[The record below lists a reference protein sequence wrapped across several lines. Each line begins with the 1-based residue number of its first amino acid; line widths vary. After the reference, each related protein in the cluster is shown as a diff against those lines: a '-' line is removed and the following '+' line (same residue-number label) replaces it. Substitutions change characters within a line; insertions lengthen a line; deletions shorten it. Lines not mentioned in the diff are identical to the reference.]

1 VKLKRFYILFI
12 VLFGVI
18 FITNGQ
24 NISLYNQFNGRFNF
38 TFIGNTLNVQPNG
51 ANDPCLLLPSSDA
64 TLNLSPT
71 DVIENA
77 YLYWAGSGTGDFN
90 VKLNGIDITSQRNF
104 SAIQSSNGNP
114 FFSAFADVT
123 TQLQTTGN
131 GLYTFS
137 DLDVSPFL
145 NPDTYCNNGTNFSG
159 WAIVIVFG
167 NPTLPLNQINVYDGL
182 EALSTAVVNVQDQLI
197 INLGNLNVLDNSGAE
212 LGFVAWEGDA
222 NIANQ
227 ESLLI
232 NGNIINNPPLN
243 PGDNAFN
250 GTNSITGSTSLY
262 NMDLDIYDIQNNIS
276 IGNYSVEVKMTTA
289 QDFVLINT
297 IVTKLNSQL
306 PDATVAINSF
316 ENQCDSR
323 TIVVNYT
330 ISNINSTNPLPAQTP
345 ISIYINNQLLQTT
358 TTNTEI
364 PVDGSISSQITLV
377 IPNLIPDTFEIKFV
391 VDDTGNGIGIVTEL
405 NETNNSISQSTTL
418 WVSPQFNILP
428 DWNRCVSS
436 YSPEVFDL
444 TNYITAVRVNPNDT
458 VQFFT
463 SFNDAVTN
471 TNPITNFANFTTSSP
486 QTTIF
491 IRIDNAHCYS
501 ITSLKIFL
509 RLYPTYNA
517 IPNSNI
523 CRINENTAFDFTP
536 YVLLTPTN
544 PSDSIHFFSSLQDA
558 NNNTN
563 PILNSS
569 NYQPDITPK
578 SIYIR
583 LDNEFCYSITSFVI
597 DYYEV
602 PKYNPLSNMVSC
614 NEGFNKAT
622 FNLTLYEPIVKQ
634 NPADTV
640 TFYENY
646 DNASN
651 AVGTI
656 LDPYFYVATTPK
668 EIFIRIDNENCFSI
682 TSFLLTT
689 RNCPPTVYNYISAN
703 NDTYNDILTI
713 DGLYD
718 IFLDFKIEIYN
729 RWGRLIWIG
738 NQNTDK
744 WTGQVKDAIGSENA
758 ADGTYFYLLFL
769 NDIDY
774 PEPLKGFLYLNH

>member
-1 VKLKRFYILFI
+1 VSS
-12 VLFGVI
+12 
-18 FITNGQ
+18 Q
-24 NISLYNQFNGRFNF
+24 DISLYQQFNGRFDF
-38 TFIGNTLNVQPNG
+38 TFIGNTMNSAENNSTTNSVTG
-51 ANDPCLLLPSSDA
+51 TTSSA
-64 TLNLSPT
+64 TLTLNPT
-71 DVIENA
+71 DQIEKA
-77 YLYWAGSGTGDFN
+77 YLYWAGSGDGDFEVN
-90 VKLNGIDITSQRNF
+90 LNSDTI
-104 SAIQSSNGNP
+104 NP
-114 FFSAFADVT
+114 DRTFAFTRTFGFDTYTYFSAFKDVT
-123 TQLQTTGN
+123 SIIQNTGN
-131 GLYTFS
+131 GNYTLS
-137 DLDVSPFL
+137 NLDISPFEAL
-145 NPDTYCNNGTNFSG
+145 HLQRRTNFAG
-159 WAIVIVFG
+159 WAILIIYK
-167 NPTLPLNQINVYDGL
+167 NDALPINQINVYDGL
-182 EALSTAVVNVQDQLI
+182 VGVPIELSITLDSFNVI
-197 INLGNLNVLDNSGAE
+197 DNNNSKI
-212 LGFVAWEGDA
+212 GFLAWEGDSA
-222 NIANQ
+222 LATEQ
-227 ESLLI
+227 FRF
-232 NGNIINNPPLN
+232 NNEQLSNSLN
-243 PGDNAFN
+243 PSNNVFN
-250 GTNSITGSTSLY
+250 GTNSFTGSNMLY
-262 NMDLDIYDIQNNIS
+262 NMDLDVYDIQDYIE
-276 IGNYSVEVKMTTA
+276 IGNTPPIISLRSSV
-289 QDFVLINT
+289 DFVMINT
-297 IVTKLNSQL
+297 VVTKLNYQL
-306 PDATVAINSF
+306 PDATVNINSV
-316 ENQCDSR
+316 ENQCNSR

-330 ISNINSTNPLPAQTP
+330 ISNLNCTNPLPAQTP
-345 ISIYINNQLLQTT
+345 ISIYSNGQLLQTIA
-358 TTNTEI
+358 TNSEI
-364 PVDGSISSQITLV
+364 PINGSISSQITLV
-377 IPNLIPDTFEIKFV
+377 IPNSISDTFEIKFV
-391 VDDTGNGIGIVTEL
+391 VDDIGNGTGIVIEL

-418 WVSPQFNILP
+418 WLSPQFNILP

-463 SFNDAVTN
+463 SYNDAVTN

-544 PSDSIHFFSSLQDA
+544 PSDNIHFFSSLQDA

-656 LDPYFYVATTPK
+656 LDPSLYVATTPK

-744 WTGQVKDAIGSENA
+744 WTGQVKDGIGSENA
-758 ADGTYFYLLFL
+758 PDGTYFYLLFL

>member
-1 VKLKRFYILFI
+1 MKLKRFYLLFI

-24 NISLYNQFNGRFNF
+24 NVSLYNQFNGRFDF

-197 INLGNLNVLDNSGAE
+197 INLGNLNVLDNSGAK

-243 PGDNAFN
+243 PGNNAFN
-250 GTNSITGSTSLY
+250 GTNSITGSSSLY
-262 NMDLDIYDIQNNIS
+262 NMDLDIYDIQNYIS
-276 IGNYSVEVKMTTA
+276 IGNSTVEVKMTTA

-306 PDATVAINSF
+306 PDATVAINSV

-330 ISNINSTNPLPAQTP
+330 ISNLNCTNPLPTQTP

-358 TTNTEI
+358 TTNAEI

-391 VDDTGNGIGIVTEL
+391 VDDTGNGTGIVAEL
-405 NETNNSISQSTTL
+405 IETNNTFSISNTFWISPTFNTL
-418 WVSPQFNILP
+418 ESLISCNEGFTRGTF
-428 DWNRCVSS
+428 DFSS
-436 YSPEVFDL
+436 YEELVK
-444 TNYITAVRVNPNDT
+444 TNSNDT
-458 VQFFT
+458 VQFYET
-463 SFNDAVTN
+463 IENATN
-471 TNPITNFANFTTSSP
+471 G
-486 QTTIF
+486 
-491 IRIDNAHCYS
+491 
-501 ITSLKIFL
+501 
-509 RLYPTYNA
+509 
-517 IPNSNI
+517 
-523 CRINENTAFDFTP
+523 
-536 YVLLTPTN
+536 V
-544 PSDSIHFFSSLQDA
+544 
-558 NNNTN
+558 N
-563 PILNSS
+563 PILNTT
-569 NYQPDITPK
+569 N
-578 SIYIR
+578 
-583 LDNEFCYSITSFVI
+583 
-597 DYYEV
+597 
-602 PKYNPLSNMVSC
+602 
-614 NEGFNKAT
+614 
-622 FNLTLYEPIVKQ
+622 
-634 NPADTV
+634 
-640 TFYENY
+640 
-646 DNASN
+646 
-651 AVGTI
+651 
-656 LDPYFYVATTPK
+656 YVAIATPK

-703 NDTYNDILTI
+703 NDTYNDNLTI

-744 WTGQVKDAIGSENA
+744 WTGQVKDGIGSENA
-758 ADGTYFYLLFL
+758 PDGTYFYLLFL

>member
-1 VKLKRFYILFI
+1 MKLIRFYFLFI

-24 NISLYNQFNGRFNF
+24 NVSLYNQFNGRFDF

-197 INLGNLNVLDNSGAE
+197 INLGNLNVLDNSGAK

-243 PGDNAFN
+243 PGNNAFN
-250 GTNSITGSTSLY
+250 GTNSITGSSSLY
-262 NMDLDIYDIQNNIS
+262 NMDLDIYDIQNYIS
-276 IGNYSVEVKMTTA
+276 IGNSTVEVKMTTA

-306 PDATVAINSF
+306 PDATVAINSV

-330 ISNINSTNPLPAQTP
+330 ISNLNCTNPLPAQTP

-358 TTNTEI
+358 TNNAEI

-391 VDDTGNGIGIVTEL
+391 VDDTGNGTGIVAEL
-405 NETNNSISQSTTL
+405 IETNNTFSISNTFWISPTFNTL
-418 WVSPQFNILP
+418 ESLISCNEGFTRGTF
-428 DWNRCVSS
+428 DFSS
-436 YSPEVFDL
+436 YEELVK
-444 TNYITAVRVNPNDT
+444 TNSNDT
-458 VQFFT
+458 VQFYET
-463 SFNDAVTN
+463 IENATN
-471 TNPITNFANFTTSSP
+471 G
-486 QTTIF
+486 
-491 IRIDNAHCYS
+491 
-501 ITSLKIFL
+501 
-509 RLYPTYNA
+509 
-517 IPNSNI
+517 
-523 CRINENTAFDFTP
+523 
-536 YVLLTPTN
+536 V
-544 PSDSIHFFSSLQDA
+544 
-558 NNNTN
+558 N
-563 PILNSS
+563 PILNTT
-569 NYQPDITPK
+569 N
-578 SIYIR
+578 
-583 LDNEFCYSITSFVI
+583 
-597 DYYEV
+597 
-602 PKYNPLSNMVSC
+602 
-614 NEGFNKAT
+614 
-622 FNLTLYEPIVKQ
+622 
-634 NPADTV
+634 
-640 TFYENY
+640 
-646 DNASN
+646 
-651 AVGTI
+651 
-656 LDPYFYVATTPK
+656 YVAIATPK

-703 NDTYNDILTI
+703 NDTYNDNLTI

-744 WTGQVKDAIGSENA
+744 WTGQVKDGIGSENA
-758 ADGTYFYLLFL
+758 PDGTYFYLLFL

>member
-1 VKLKRFYILFI
+1 
-12 VLFGVI
+12 
-18 FITNGQ
+18 
-24 NISLYNQFNGRFNF
+24 
-38 TFIGNTLNVQPNG
+38 
-51 ANDPCLLLPSSDA
+51 
-64 TLNLSPT
+64 LNLSPT

-197 INLGNLNVLDNSGAE
+197 INLGNLNVLDNSGAK

-243 PGDNAFN
+243 PGNNAFN
-250 GTNSITGSTSLY
+250 GTNSITGSSSLY
-262 NMDLDIYDIQNNIS
+262 NMDLDIYDIQNYIS
-276 IGNYSVEVKMTTA
+276 IGNSTVEVKMTTA

-306 PDATVAINSF
+306 PDATVAINSV

-330 ISNINSTNPLPAQTP
+330 ISNLNCTNPLPTQTP

-358 TTNTEI
+358 TTNAEI

-391 VDDTGNGIGIVTEL
+391 VDDTGNGTGIVAEL
-405 NETNNSISQSTTL
+405 IETNNTFSISNTFWISPTFNTL
-418 WVSPQFNILP
+418 ESLISCNEGFTRGTF
-428 DWNRCVSS
+428 DFSS
-436 YSPEVFDL
+436 YEELVK
-444 TNYITAVRVNPNDT
+444 TNSNDT
-458 VQFFT
+458 VQFYET
-463 SFNDAVTN
+463 IENATN
-471 TNPITNFANFTTSSP
+471 G
-486 QTTIF
+486 
-491 IRIDNAHCYS
+491 
-501 ITSLKIFL
+501 
-509 RLYPTYNA
+509 
-517 IPNSNI
+517 
-523 CRINENTAFDFTP
+523 
-536 YVLLTPTN
+536 V
-544 PSDSIHFFSSLQDA
+544 
-558 NNNTN
+558 N
-563 PILNSS
+563 PILNTT
-569 NYQPDITPK
+569 N
-578 SIYIR
+578 
-583 LDNEFCYSITSFVI
+583 
-597 DYYEV
+597 
-602 PKYNPLSNMVSC
+602 
-614 NEGFNKAT
+614 
-622 FNLTLYEPIVKQ
+622 
-634 NPADTV
+634 
-640 TFYENY
+640 
-646 DNASN
+646 
-651 AVGTI
+651 
-656 LDPYFYVATTPK
+656 YVAIATPK

-703 NDTYNDILTI
+703 NDTYNDNLTI

-744 WTGQVKDAIGSENA
+744 WTGQVKDGIGSENA
-758 ADGTYFYLLFL
+758 PDGTYFYLLFL

>member
-1 VKLKRFYILFI
+1 MKLIRFYFLFI

-24 NISLYNQFNGRFNF
+24 NVSLYNQFNGRFDF

-197 INLGNLNVLDNSGAE
+197 INLGNLNVLDNSGAK

-243 PGDNAFN
+243 PGNNAFN
-250 GTNSITGSTSLY
+250 GTNSITGSSSLY
-262 NMDLDIYDIQNNIS
+262 NMDLDIYDIQNYIS
-276 IGNYSVEVKMTTA
+276 IGNSTVEVKMTTA

-306 PDATVAINSF
+306 PDATVAINSV

-330 ISNINSTNPLPAQTP
+330 ISNLNCTNPLPAQTP

-358 TTNTEI
+358 TNNAEI

-391 VDDTGNGIGIVTEL
+391 VDDTGNGTGIVAEL
-405 NETNNSISQSTTL
+405 IETNNTFSISNTL
-418 WVSPQFNILP
+418 WISPTFNTLESLISCNEGFTKGTF
-428 DWNRCVSS
+428 DFSS
-436 YSPEVFDL
+436 YEELVK
-444 TNYITAVRVNPNDT
+444 TNSNDT
-458 VQFFT
+458 VQFYET
-463 SFNDAVTN
+463 IENATN
-471 TNPITNFANFTTSSP
+471 G
-486 QTTIF
+486 
-491 IRIDNAHCYS
+491 
-501 ITSLKIFL
+501 
-509 RLYPTYNA
+509 
-517 IPNSNI
+517 
-523 CRINENTAFDFTP
+523 
-536 YVLLTPTN
+536 V
-544 PSDSIHFFSSLQDA
+544 
-558 NNNTN
+558 N
-563 PILNSS
+563 PILNTT
-569 NYQPDITPK
+569 N
-578 SIYIR
+578 
-583 LDNEFCYSITSFVI
+583 
-597 DYYEV
+597 
-602 PKYNPLSNMVSC
+602 
-614 NEGFNKAT
+614 
-622 FNLTLYEPIVKQ
+622 
-634 NPADTV
+634 
-640 TFYENY
+640 
-646 DNASN
+646 
-651 AVGTI
+651 
-656 LDPYFYVATTPK
+656 YVAIATPK

-758 ADGTYFYLLFL
+758 PDGTYFYLLFL

>member
-1 VKLKRFYILFI
+1 VKLIRFYFLFI

-24 NISLYNQFNGRFNF
+24 NVSLYNQFNGRFDF

-197 INLGNLNVLDNSGAE
+197 INLGNLNVLDNSGAK

-243 PGDNAFN
+243 PGNNAFN
-250 GTNSITGSTSLY
+250 GTNSITGSSSLY
-262 NMDLDIYDIQNNIS
+262 NMDLDIYDIQNYIS
-276 IGNYSVEVKMTTA
+276 IGNSTVEVKMTTA

-306 PDATVAINSF
+306 PDATVAINSV

-330 ISNINSTNPLPAQTP
+330 ISNLNCTNPLPTQTP

-358 TTNTEI
+358 TTNAEI

-391 VDDTGNGIGIVTEL
+391 VDDTGNGTGIVAEL
-405 NETNNSISQSTTL
+405 IETNNTFSISNTFWISPTFNTL
-418 WVSPQFNILP
+418 ESLISCNEGFTRGTF
-428 DWNRCVSS
+428 DFSS
-436 YSPEVFDL
+436 YEELVK
-444 TNYITAVRVNPNDT
+444 TNSNDT
-458 VQFFT
+458 VQFYET
-463 SFNDAVTN
+463 IENATN
-471 TNPITNFANFTTSSP
+471 G
-486 QTTIF
+486 
-491 IRIDNAHCYS
+491 
-501 ITSLKIFL
+501 
-509 RLYPTYNA
+509 
-517 IPNSNI
+517 
-523 CRINENTAFDFTP
+523 
-536 YVLLTPTN
+536 V
-544 PSDSIHFFSSLQDA
+544 
-558 NNNTN
+558 N
-563 PILNSS
+563 PILNTT
-569 NYQPDITPK
+569 N
-578 SIYIR
+578 
-583 LDNEFCYSITSFVI
+583 
-597 DYYEV
+597 
-602 PKYNPLSNMVSC
+602 
-614 NEGFNKAT
+614 
-622 FNLTLYEPIVKQ
+622 
-634 NPADTV
+634 
-640 TFYENY
+640 
-646 DNASN
+646 
-651 AVGTI
+651 
-656 LDPYFYVATTPK
+656 YVAIATPK

-758 ADGTYFYLLFL
+758 PDGTYFYLLFL

>member
-1 VKLKRFYILFI
+1 
-12 VLFGVI
+12 
-18 FITNGQ
+18 
-24 NISLYNQFNGRFNF
+24 
-38 TFIGNTLNVQPNG
+38 
-51 ANDPCLLLPSSDA
+51 
-64 TLNLSPT
+64 LNLSPT

-197 INLGNLNVLDNSGAE
+197 INLGNLNVLDNSGAK

-243 PGDNAFN
+243 PGNNAFN
-250 GTNSITGSTSLY
+250 GTNSITGSSSLY
-262 NMDLDIYDIQNNIS
+262 NMDLDIYDIQNYIS
-276 IGNYSVEVKMTTA
+276 IGNSTVEVKMTTA

-306 PDATVAINSF
+306 PDATVAINSV

-330 ISNINSTNPLPAQTP
+330 ISNLNCTNPLPAQTP

-358 TTNTEI
+358 TNNAEI

-391 VDDTGNGIGIVTEL
+391 VDDTGNGTGIVAEL
-405 NETNNSISQSTTL
+405 IETNNTFSISNTL
-418 WVSPQFNILP
+418 WISPTFNTLESLISCNEGFTKGTF
-428 DWNRCVSS
+428 DFSS
-436 YSPEVFDL
+436 YEELVK
-444 TNYITAVRVNPNDT
+444 TNSNDT
-458 VQFFT
+458 VQFYET
-463 SFNDAVTN
+463 IENATN
-471 TNPITNFANFTTSSP
+471 G
-486 QTTIF
+486 
-491 IRIDNAHCYS
+491 
-501 ITSLKIFL
+501 
-509 RLYPTYNA
+509 
-517 IPNSNI
+517 
-523 CRINENTAFDFTP
+523 
-536 YVLLTPTN
+536 V
-544 PSDSIHFFSSLQDA
+544 
-558 NNNTN
+558 N
-563 PILNSS
+563 PILNTT
-569 NYQPDITPK
+569 N
-578 SIYIR
+578 
-583 LDNEFCYSITSFVI
+583 
-597 DYYEV
+597 
-602 PKYNPLSNMVSC
+602 
-614 NEGFNKAT
+614 
-622 FNLTLYEPIVKQ
+622 
-634 NPADTV
+634 
-640 TFYENY
+640 
-646 DNASN
+646 
-651 AVGTI
+651 
-656 LDPYFYVATTPK
+656 YVAIATPK

-703 NDTYNDILTI
+703 NDTYNDNLTI

-744 WTGQVKDAIGSENA
+744 WTGQVKDGIGSENA
-758 ADGTYFYLLFL
+758 PDGTYFYLLFL

>member
-1 VKLKRFYILFI
+1 MKLIRFYFLFI

-24 NISLYNQFNGRFNF
+24 NVSLYNQFNGRFDF

-197 INLGNLNVLDNSGAE
+197 INLGNLNVLDNSGAK

-243 PGDNAFN
+243 PGNNAFN
-250 GTNSITGSTSLY
+250 GTNSITGSSSLY
-262 NMDLDIYDIQNNIS
+262 NMDLDIYNIQNYIS
-276 IGNYSVEVKMTTA
+276 IGNSTVEVKMTTA

-306 PDATVAINSF
+306 PDATVAINSV

-330 ISNINSTNPLPAQTP
+330 ISNLNCTNPLPTQTP

-358 TTNTEI
+358 TTNAEI

-391 VDDTGNGIGIVTEL
+391 VDDTGNGTGIVAEL
-405 NETNNSISQSTTL
+405 IETNNTFSISNTFWISPTFNTL
-418 WVSPQFNILP
+418 ESLISCNEGFTRGTF
-428 DWNRCVSS
+428 DFSS
-436 YSPEVFDL
+436 YEELVK
-444 TNYITAVRVNPNDT
+444 TNSNDT
-458 VQFFT
+458 VQFYET
-463 SFNDAVTN
+463 IENATN
-471 TNPITNFANFTTSSP
+471 G
-486 QTTIF
+486 
-491 IRIDNAHCYS
+491 
-501 ITSLKIFL
+501 
-509 RLYPTYNA
+509 
-517 IPNSNI
+517 
-523 CRINENTAFDFTP
+523 
-536 YVLLTPTN
+536 V
-544 PSDSIHFFSSLQDA
+544 
-558 NNNTN
+558 N
-563 PILNSS
+563 PILNTT
-569 NYQPDITPK
+569 N
-578 SIYIR
+578 
-583 LDNEFCYSITSFVI
+583 
-597 DYYEV
+597 
-602 PKYNPLSNMVSC
+602 
-614 NEGFNKAT
+614 
-622 FNLTLYEPIVKQ
+622 
-634 NPADTV
+634 
-640 TFYENY
+640 
-646 DNASN
+646 
-651 AVGTI
+651 
-656 LDPYFYVATTPK
+656 YVAIATPK

-703 NDTYNDILTI
+703 NDTYNDNLTI

-744 WTGQVKDAIGSENA
+744 WTGQVKDGIGSENA
-758 ADGTYFYLLFL
+758 PDGTYFYLLFL

>member
-1 VKLKRFYILFI
+1 VKLIRFYFLFI

-24 NISLYNQFNGRFNF
+24 NVSLYNQFNGRFDF

-197 INLGNLNVLDNSGAE
+197 INLGNLNVLDNSGAK

-243 PGDNAFN
+243 PGNNAFN
-250 GTNSITGSTSLY
+250 GTNSITGSSSLY
-262 NMDLDIYDIQNNIS
+262 NMDLDIYDIQNYIS
-276 IGNYSVEVKMTTA
+276 IGNSTVEVKMTTA

-306 PDATVAINSF
+306 PDATVAINSV

-330 ISNINSTNPLPAQTP
+330 ISNLNCTNPLPTQTP

-358 TTNTEI
+358 TTNAEI

-391 VDDTGNGIGIVTEL
+391 VDDTGNGTGIVAEL
-405 NETNNSISQSTTL
+405 IETNNTFSISNTL
-418 WVSPQFNILP
+418 WISPTFNTLESLISCNEGFTKGTF
-428 DWNRCVSS
+428 DFSS
-436 YSPEVFDL
+436 YEELVK
-444 TNYITAVRVNPNDT
+444 TNSNDT
-458 VQFFT
+458 VQFYET
-463 SFNDAVTN
+463 IENATN
-471 TNPITNFANFTTSSP
+471 G
-486 QTTIF
+486 
-491 IRIDNAHCYS
+491 
-501 ITSLKIFL
+501 
-509 RLYPTYNA
+509 
-517 IPNSNI
+517 
-523 CRINENTAFDFTP
+523 
-536 YVLLTPTN
+536 V
-544 PSDSIHFFSSLQDA
+544 
-558 NNNTN
+558 N
-563 PILNSS
+563 PILNTT
-569 NYQPDITPK
+569 N
-578 SIYIR
+578 
-583 LDNEFCYSITSFVI
+583 
-597 DYYEV
+597 
-602 PKYNPLSNMVSC
+602 
-614 NEGFNKAT
+614 
-622 FNLTLYEPIVKQ
+622 
-634 NPADTV
+634 
-640 TFYENY
+640 
-646 DNASN
+646 
-651 AVGTI
+651 
-656 LDPYFYVATTPK
+656 YVAIATPK

-703 NDTYNDILTI
+703 NDTYNDNLTI

-744 WTGQVKDAIGSENA
+744 WTGQVKDGIGSENA
-758 ADGTYFYLLFL
+758 PDGTYFYLLFL

>member
-1 VKLKRFYILFI
+1 M
-12 VLFGVI
+12 
-18 FITNGQ
+18 
-24 NISLYNQFNGRFNF
+24 
-38 TFIGNTLNVQPNG
+38 NVQPNG

-197 INLGNLNVLDNSGAE
+197 INLGNLNVLDNSGAK

-243 PGDNAFN
+243 PGNNAFN
-250 GTNSITGSTSLY
+250 GTNSITGSSSLY
-262 NMDLDIYDIQNNIS
+262 NMDLDIYDIQNYIS
-276 IGNYSVEVKMTTA
+276 IGNSTVEVKMTTA

-306 PDATVAINSF
+306 PDATVAINSV

-330 ISNINSTNPLPAQTP
+330 ISNLNCTNPLPAQTP

-358 TTNTEI
+358 TNNAEI

-391 VDDTGNGIGIVTEL
+391 VDDTGNGTGIVAEL
-405 NETNNSISQSTTL
+405 IETNNTFSISNTL
-418 WVSPQFNILP
+418 WISPTFNTLESLISCNEGFTKGTF
-428 DWNRCVSS
+428 DFSS
-436 YSPEVFDL
+436 YEELVK
-444 TNYITAVRVNPNDT
+444 TNSNDT
-458 VQFFT
+458 VQFYET
-463 SFNDAVTN
+463 IENATN
-471 TNPITNFANFTTSSP
+471 G
-486 QTTIF
+486 
-491 IRIDNAHCYS
+491 
-501 ITSLKIFL
+501 
-509 RLYPTYNA
+509 
-517 IPNSNI
+517 
-523 CRINENTAFDFTP
+523 
-536 YVLLTPTN
+536 V
-544 PSDSIHFFSSLQDA
+544 
-558 NNNTN
+558 N
-563 PILNSS
+563 PILNTT
-569 NYQPDITPK
+569 N
-578 SIYIR
+578 
-583 LDNEFCYSITSFVI
+583 
-597 DYYEV
+597 
-602 PKYNPLSNMVSC
+602 
-614 NEGFNKAT
+614 
-622 FNLTLYEPIVKQ
+622 
-634 NPADTV
+634 
-640 TFYENY
+640 
-646 DNASN
+646 
-651 AVGTI
+651 
-656 LDPYFYVATTPK
+656 YVAIATPK

-758 ADGTYFYLLFL
+758 PDGTYFYLLFL

>member
-1 VKLKRFYILFI
+1 MYITLNLKRKILCFI
-12 VLFGVI
+12 AFWLHIYSVKSQDI
-18 FITNGQ
+18 I
-24 NISLYNQFNGRFNF
+24 LYQQFNGRYDF
-38 TFIGNTLNVQPNG
+38 TFIGNTMNTAENNSTTNLVTG
-51 ANDPCLLLPSSDA
+51 TSSSA
-64 TLNLSPT
+64 TLSLNPT
-71 DVIENA
+71 DEIEKA
-77 YLYWAGSGTGDFN
+77 YLYWAGSGDGDFEVN
-90 VKLNGIDITSQRNF
+90 LNTVLITPDRTFSHSRIINGIEFT
-104 SAIQSSNGNP
+104 
-114 FFSAFADVT
+114 FFSAFKDVT
-123 TQLQTTGN
+123 SQIQNSGN
-131 GLYTFS
+131 GNYTLS
-137 DLDVSPFL
+137 NLDISPFEVL
-145 NPDTYCNNGTNFSG
+145 HSQRRTNFAG
-159 WAIVIVFG
+159 WAILIIYK
-167 NPTLPLNQINVYDGL
+167 NDALPLNQINVYDGL
-182 EALSTAVVNVQDQLI
+182 EGVPDELSITLDV
-197 INLGNLNVLDNSGAE
+197 LNVIDNNNSKV
-212 LGFVAWEGDA
+212 GFLAWEGDSGLA
-222 NIANQ
+222 TEQFSFNG
-227 ESLLI
+227 ELLS
-232 NGNIINNPPLN
+232 NSLN
-243 PGDNAFN
+243 PTENVFN
-250 GTNSITGSTSLY
+250 GTNSFTGSNTLY
-262 NMDLDIYDIQNNIS
+262 NMDLDVYNIEDIIQ
-276 IGNYSVEVKMTTA
+276 IGDTSAQIALTSF
-289 QDFVLINT
+289 QDFVMINT
-297 IVTKLNSQL
+297 VVIKLNNQL
-306 PDATVAINSF
+306 PDATIAINSIDK
-316 ENQCDSR
+316 QCDSR
-323 TIVVNYT
+323 NMLVNYT
-330 ISNINSTNPLPAQTP
+330 VSNINATSSLPAGTP
-345 ISIYINNQLLQTT
+345 IAIYVDGILLGQTQ
-358 TTNTEI
+358 TNTII
-364 PVDGSISSQITLV
+364 PIDGSENGQIAIV
-377 IPNLIPDTFEIKFV
+377 IPDTITNNFILKIV
-391 VDDTGNGIGIVTEL
+391 VDDTGVGTGIVTEL
-405 NETNNSISQSTTL
+405 IETNNSISQSTTL
-418 WVSPQFNILP
+418 WLSPQFNILP

-436 YSPEVFDL
+436 YAPEVFDL
-444 TNYITAVRVNPNDT
+444 TNYITAVKVNPNDT

-463 SFNDAVTN
+463 SYNEAVTN
-471 TNPITNFANFTTSSP
+471 TNPITNFTNFTTSSP
-486 QTTIF
+486 QSTIF

-544 PSDSIHFFSSLQDA
+544 PSDNIYFFTSLQDA

-602 PKYNPLSNMVSC
+602 PKYNPLNNMVSC

-622 FNLTLYEPIVKQ
+622 FDLTLYEPIVKQ

-668 EIFIRIDNENCFSI
+668 EIFIRIDNENCFST

-703 NDTYNDILTI
+703 NDYYNDNLII

-729 RWGRLIWIG
+729 RWGRLIWTG

-744 WTGQVKDAIGSENA
+744 WTGQVKNGIGSENA
-758 ADGTYFYLLFL
+758 PDGTYFYLLFL

-774 PEPLKGFLYLNH
+774 PKPLSGYLFLVH